1 MRRALGVFVL
11 GALALAGCTGSRHAG
26 APAAAASRLAAPA
39 GVGDVRLDTP
49 PQRGA
54 GQAPTFGWE
63 PVGGAARYQLF
74 VRDAHGVAL
83 WAWQGADTSVR
94 IGGLSVARPSGTGGP
109 QLVPGSSWFVIA
121 LDGAGKVLAVSQIRQ
136 VNP

>member
-1 MRRALGVFVL
+1 MRRVPGLVLLGV
-11 GALALAGCTGSRHAG
+11 LALAGCTDTHHAG
-26 APAAAASRLAAPA
+26 APAAAASRLVAPA
-39 GVGDVRLDTP
+39 GVGDVRLDAP

-54 GQAPTFGWE
+54 GQAPIFGWE

-109 QLVPGSSWFVIA
+109 QLVAGSSWFVIA
-121 LDGAGKVLAVSQIRQ
+121 LDSGGKVLAVSQIRQ